1 MRGFDQGSAAPEWMG
16 HADERNPPVDDAQSS
31 NSFLSFFGLR
41 EQPFAATADPAYYYA
56 TSAHRESLFHLWNT
70 VDERLGIAV
79 VMGNYG
85 TGKTTLLRKLLT
97 GMRSKPEKYNTAVIA
112 SPIPSWTSFSLL
124 EGITTQFGL
133 QPETRSFVAYMDA
146 LYQYLLAS
154 RNRITT
160 LIVDDAQNLNKRGQ
174 LELLRLV
181 QNLETPQHKLLNLV
195 LFAQLE
201 WIPVL
206 RAAPNF
212 EQRIGTTYTIGPI
225 GLEDTRNLIQFRMRQ
240 AGSGDKGP
248 IFDDNAIKVLHA
260 YADGSPRVSVT
271 LARNALLLAYQLRT
285 RHVGQSIVL
294 HTIQRTTMPDDV
306 KHARVASAIAAAKEE
321 RKPAFDFTPESEP
334 ESLAEHAIERQGG
347 NSITARA
354 NKLLLRA
361 VRTHPDRMNYDQ
373 RI

>member
-1 MRGFDQGSAAPEWMG
+1 MRGFDQGSAAPDWMG
-16 HADERNPPVDDAQSS
+16 QVEDANGVGSDAQSS
-31 NSFLSFFGLR
+31 SSFLSFFGLR

-160 LIVDDAQNLNKRGQ
+160 LIIDDAQNLNKRGQ

-212 EQRIGTTYTIGPI
+212 EQRISTTYTIGPI
-225 GLEDTRNLIQFRMRQ
+225 GLEDTRNLVQFRLRQ
-240 AGSGDKGP
+240 AGGGDKGP
-248 IFDDNAIKVLHA
+248 IFDDSAIKVLHA

-306 KHARVASAIAAAKEE
+306 KQARVASAIAAAKEE
-321 RKPAFDFTPESEP
+321 RKPAFDFTPETEP
-334 ESLAEHAIERQGG
+334 ESLAAHAIERQSG
-347 NSITARA
+347 NSLTSRA

-361 VRTHPDRMNYDQ
+361 VRTHPDRLSYDQ
-373 RI
+373 RT

>member
-1 MRGFDQGSAAPEWMG
+1 MRGFDQGSVAPDWNRYPEG
-16 HADERNPPVDDAQSS
+16 QDAPAEASQQTQ
-31 NSFLSFFGLR
+31 SFLAFFGLR

-56 TSAHRESLFHLWNT
+56 TSAHRECLFHLWNT
-70 VDERLGIAV
+70 VDERLGITV

-97 GMRSKPEKYNTAVIA
+97 GMRAKPEKYNTAVIA

-124 EGITTQFGL
+124 ESITTQFGL

-154 RNRITT
+154 RHRITT
-160 LIVDDAQNLNKRGQ
+160 LIIDDAQNLNKRGQ

-212 EQRIGTTYTIGPI
+212 EQRIGTTYTLGPI
-225 GLEDTRNLIQFRMRQ
+225 GFEDTRNLIQFRLRQ
-240 AGSGDKGP
+240 AGSGEKGP
-248 IFDDNAIKVLHA
+248 IFDDTAVRVLHA

-294 HTIQRTTMPDDV
+294 HAIQRTTMPDDV
-306 KHARVASAIAAAKEE
+306 KHARVASVVAAAAEGA
-321 RKPAFDFTPESEP
+321 KPAFDFTPENSP
-334 ESLAEHAIERQGG
+334 ESLAQHALQRQHGG
-347 NSITARA
+347 SHMVRA
-354 NKLLLRA
+354 NKLLLKA
-361 VRTHPDRMNYDQ
+361 VRTHPDRGHYDQ
-373 RI
+373 RA

>member
-1 MRGFDQGSAAPEWMG
+1 MRGYEHGSAVPNW
-16 HADERNPPVDDAQSS
+16 NQLPDDATSAGDDPRQTS
-31 NSFLSFFGLR
+31 SFLSFFGLQ

-56 TSAHRESLFHLWNT
+56 TAAHRESLFHLWNT

-124 EGITTQFGL
+124 EGITAQFGL

-146 LYQYLLAS
+146 LYQYLLAA

-160 LIVDDAQNLNKRGQ
+160 LIIDDAQNLNKRGQ

-195 LFAQLE
+195 LFAQME
-201 WIPVL
+201 WVPVL

-212 EQRIGTTYTIGPI
+212 EQRISTTYTLGPI
-225 GLEDTRNLIQFRMRQ
+225 NLDDTRSLIQFRLRQ

-248 IFDDNAIKVLHA
+248 IFDDSAIKVLHA
-260 YADGSPRVSVT
+260 FADGSPRVSVT

-285 RHVGQSIVL
+285 RHIGQSIVL

-306 KHARVASAIAAAKEE
+306 KHARVANAVTMGTDE
-321 RKPAFDFTPESEP
+321 RKPAFDFTPENEP
-334 ESLAEHAIERQGG
+334 ESLAQHAIERQSGT
-347 NSITARA
+347 SLSARA

-361 VRTHPDRMNYDQ
+361 VRTHPDRANYDQ
-373 RI
+373 RP